1 MLLLNNRGF
10 TLLEVL
16 LVLCIVGIITMSVIF
31 ISNSY
36 FEKKS
41 FQLFIRQFEL
51 DVYHM
56 QNFSIEKSTQT
67 ELVFS
72 NKGTTYTTRKSFFEP
87 IIQRSLPKGIKLSTK
102 STLTSI
108 AFNPNGSIV
117 KFGTLIFET
126 PQDVKMVKI
135 YIGKGRMT
143 VEE

>member
-1 MLLLNNRGF
+1 MNNNRGY

-16 LVLCIVGIITMSVIF
+16 LVLSMVAIMTMCVIF

-36 FEKKS
+36 LEKKA
-41 FQLFIRQFEL
+41 FLLFMNQFKL

-56 QNFSIEKSTQT
+56 QNYSIEKNTQT
-67 ELVFS
+67 ELVFG

-117 KFGTLIFET
+117 NFGTLTFET
-126 PQDVKMVKI
+126 PDDVKMVRI
-135 YIGKGRMT
+135 YIGKGKMT